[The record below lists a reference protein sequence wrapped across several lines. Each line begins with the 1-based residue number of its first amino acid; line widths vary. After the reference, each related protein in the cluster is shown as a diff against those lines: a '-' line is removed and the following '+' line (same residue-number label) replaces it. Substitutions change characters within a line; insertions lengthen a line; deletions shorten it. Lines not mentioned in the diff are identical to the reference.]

1 MLITLIDGSPKT
13 TESASSVILAIL
25 KERLMGNANTIQW
38 IKPENPEETLRFPIL
53 ESNSLVFAFPLY
65 MDSIPSGLLV
75 FLEDLIA
82 KADSEK
88 NEKKS
93 SGNKI
98 LTYAVVNAGFYDKE
112 RANLALENLRLF
124 CELSG
129 FSYGQGLA
137 LGGGPLISLVPER
150 AKKGSWPFGKH
161 MSALDKLAH
170 NIKTLSVGPDFE
182 AHPGMPR
189 FLYNFGANFYLR
201 RMARKNGLGRKDL
214 SV

>member
-1 MLITLIDGSPKT
+1 MLITLIDGSPKK

-25 KERLMGNANTIQW
+25 KEKLINNANTIQW

-75 FLEDLIA
+75 FLEDLTV
-82 KADSEK
+82 KADLDKS
-88 NEKKS
+88 EKKS
-93 SGNKI
+93 QGNKI
-98 LTYAVVNAGFYDKE
+98 FTYAVVNSGFYDKE

-137 LGGGPLISLVPER
+137 LEGGPLISLRPER

-161 MSALDKLAH
+161 MAALSKLAQ
-170 NIKTLSVGPDFE
+170 NIKTLSVAPDIE
-182 AHPGMPR
+182 APPDMPR
-189 FLYNFGANFYLR
+189 FLYNFGANLYLR
-201 RMARKNGLGRKDL
+201 HEARKNGLGRKDL
-214 SV
+214 MV